1 MKTTI
6 EIGGYVLS
14 IEEQAGSLMVSAEK
28 DGDVVEEFTLPLGEG
43 VESDEE
49 EGDEDVK
56 SFGEFE
62 EEDDFENEVDE
73 DESDDEEDD
82 DDDNDDDDN
91 DDDEE
96 ENNNEMSL
104 ESFGKFITKRK

>member
-43 VESDEE
+43 VESDEDE
-49 EGDEDVK
+49 SDEDVK

-62 EEDDFENEVDE
+62 EEDDFENEVD
-73 DESDDEEDD
+73 DESDDDDNDESDD
-82 DDDNDDDDN
+82 DDDN
-91 DDDEE
+91 DDEE

>member
-14 IEEQAGSLMVSAEK
+14 IEEQGGSLMVSAEK
-28 DGDVVEEFTLPLGEG
+28 DGDVVEEFTLALGEEMRQDED
-43 VESDEE
+43 ES
-49 EGDEDVK
+49 DEDVK

-62 EEDDFENEVDE
+62 EEDDFENEDDE
-73 DESDDEEDD
+73 DESDDDN

-96 ENNNEMSL
+96 EDNNKMSL

>member
-43 VESDEE
+43 VESDEDE
-49 EGDEDVK
+49 SDEDVK
-56 SFGEFE
+56 SFGDFE

-73 DESDDEEDD
+73 EDDEDDDEEDD
-82 DDDNDDDDN
+82 DDDEEDN
-91 DDDEE
+91 
-96 ENNNEMSL
+96 NKMSL